1 MLKEEDFF
9 KIYSSIPIEERNNTV
24 VVIEKKP
31 ISWSLAYQEI
41 KNKTGLGQKIL
52 KVLKSLGII

>member
-1 MLKEEDFF
+1 MVKEEDFF

-31 ISWSLAYQEI
+31 ISWFLAYQEI
-41 KNKTGLGQKIL
+41 KNKTGIGQKIL
-52 KVLKSLGII
+52 KILKDLGII

>member
-1 MLKEEDFF
+1 MVKEEDFF

-24 VVIEKKP
+24 VVIEEKP

-41 KNKTGLGQKIL
+41 KNKTKLGQKIL
-52 KVLKSLGII
+52 KILKSLDII